1 MKILIV
7 EDDNAK
13 STDINCFLNLNGVLN
28 SDITIINNVYDAI
41 AILRTV
47 KFDIL
52 LLDLNLPL
60 RKNELPVAD
69 GGSKILFRL
78 TSPYLL
84 TPTYVMG
91 LTQFDDISEIEK
103 PNFQK
108 LDFNIY
114 NYEHDYWR
122 DILSSKLNWI
132 KRNSTSVISREVS
145 EKIVILTHGIMTSGA
160 WHEQVAE
167 VFTGKTY
174 KVIPFKYPH
183 YPAFKILFKS
193 SRNRI
198 IESYIEFIIKICQD
212 HPNAELNFIS
222 HSFGTFMTIRALNSQ
237 KLLYP
242 PKIDTIILCG
252 SVIQQDFDIPK
263 FIDTVNAKRLI
274 NDCAYN
280 DKALLLCNMLCF
292 GLGHGGRIGFN
303 GYHDKL
309 INRYFKGGHSYFFK
323 GNDHIEKYWFNS
335 LIVDDFE
342 IIDGRDFDSIR
353 EGYESFI
360 NVISPII
367 KLLYIPALLV
377 LILVFYIIAALK

>member
-7 EDDNAK
+7 EDDIAK
-13 STDINCFLNLNGVLN
+13 STDINFFLNRNGVLN
-28 SDITIINNVYDAI
+28 SDLTIIDNVHDAV
-41 AILRTV
+41 AMLRTV

-60 RKNELPVAD
+60 RKNEFPVAE
-69 GGSKILFRL
+69 GGTKILFRL
-78 TSPYLL
+78 TSPYFL

-114 NYEHDYWR
+114 NYERDYWR
-122 DILSSKLNWI
+122 DVLASKLNWI
-132 KRNSTSVISREVS
+132 KRNSTSVDSRETS
-145 EKIVILTHGIMTSGA
+145 EKIVVLTHGIMTSGA
-160 WHEQVAE
+160 WHEKVAE
-167 VFTGKTY
+167 VFKGKPY

-183 YPAFKILFKS
+183 YPAFKILLKS

-198 IESYIEFIIKICQD
+198 IESYIDFIIKICQD
-212 HPNAELNFIS
+212 HPNAELSFIS
-222 HSFGTFMTIRALNSQ
+222 HSFGTFMTIHALSSR

-252 SVIQQDFDIPK
+252 SVIQQDFDIPN
-263 FIDTVNAKRLI
+263 FIDTVNAKRLV

-280 DKALLLCNMLCF
+280 DKALLFCNMICF

-303 GYHDKL
+303 GYHEKL
-309 INRYFKGGHSYFFK
+309 INRYFKGGHSCFFK
-323 GNDHIEKYWFNS
+323 GNEHIEKHWFQS
-335 LIVDDFE
+335 LNVGKFE
-342 IIDGRDFDSIR
+342 VIDGRDFNPMR
-353 EGYESFI
+353 EGYESLV

-367 KLLYIPALLV
+367 KFFYIPALLA
-377 LILVFYIIAALK
+377 LITIFFISA